1 MLEDIMHAANTF
13 VSAFT
18 HSGHS
23 AKRKRVEEFFSKV
36 KASGVNIDAIDDGE
50 LLDEVTLCTSQ

>member
-1 MLEDIMHAANTF
+1 MLEDILHAANAF

-23 AKRKRVEEFFSKV
+23 AKRKQAKEFFSKV
-36 KASGVNIDAIDDGE
+36 KASGVNIYWMK
-50 LLDEVTLCTSQ
+50 